1 MINATRKNNQNK
13 VYPRP
18 WVEYSIT
25 SGADADRPA
34 VNFLSEIKVPALVLV
49 GEFDMPDIHAN
60 AGVIEVGIPNAKRDV
75 IYKSGHLIPLE
86 QPEAFNASVF
96 KFLNGME
103 FFKILNFQGVDAAI
117 QYFHNKRKS
126 EPDIIIFEEIEMNS
140 LGYGLLQ
147 NGNIKDAIEL
157 FKLNTIAYPNSGNVY
172 DSLGEAYMKDG
183 QTDLAI
189 KNYEKSLELNSNNDN
204 AKEMLKQLRS
214 KK

>member
-1 MINATRKNNQNK
+1 
-13 VYPRP
+13 
-18 WVEYSIT
+18 
-25 SGADADRPA
+25 
-34 VNFLSEIKVPALVLV
+34 
-49 GEFDMPDIHAN
+49 
-60 AGVIEVGIPNAKRDV
+60 
-75 IYKSGHLIPLE
+75 
-86 QPEAFNASVF
+86 
-96 KFLNGME
+96 ME

-126 EPDIIIFEEIEMNS
+126 EPGIIIFEEIEMNS

-147 NGNIKDAIEL
+147 NRNIKDAIEL

-204 AKEMLKQLRS
+204 ANKEKLK
-214 KK
+214 